1 MTTGSADPDDP
12 IDALHDLSDALADL
26 VTAARRVAETGA
38 AALQNPEAR
47 EAIAAMLTMALDAV
61 TAAAGSMAHEPED

>member
-1 MTTGSADPDDP
+1 MTDGSPPADDP

-26 VTAARRVAETGA
+26 VVAARRVAQAGS

-47 EAIAAMLTMALDAV
+47 EAIAGLLTMAVDAV
-61 TAAAGSMAHEPED
+61 TAAAAGTAPEPEN

>member
-1 MTTGSADPDDP
+1 MTPGSPDADDP

-26 VTAARRVAETGA
+26 VSAARRVAETGA

-61 TAAAGSMAHEPED
+61 TAAAGSMADESED

>member
-1 MTTGSADPDDP
+1 MTEGSPAADDP

-26 VTAARRVAETGA
+26 VVAARRVAQAGS

-47 EAIAAMLTMALDAV
+47 EAIAGMLTMAVDAV
-61 TAAAGSMAHEPED
+61 TAAAAGTAAEPEN

>member
-1 MTTGSADPDDP
+1 MISGSADADDP

-26 VTAARRVAETGA
+26 VGAARRVAETGA

-61 TAAAGSMAHEPED
+61 TAAAGSMADESED

>member
-1 MTTGSADPDDP
+1 MTSGSPAADDP

-26 VTAARRVAETGA
+26 VSAARRVAETGA

-61 TAAAGSMAHEPED
+61 TAAAGSMADESED

>member
-1 MTTGSADPDDP
+1 MTPGSADADDP

-38 AALQNPEAR
+38 AALRDPEAR
-47 EAIAAMLTMALDAV
+47 EAIAGMLTMAVDAV
-61 TAAAGSMAHEPED
+61 TAAAGSAAHRADD